1 MGGRKALNGMTNEE
15 WPMRTR
21 KRFQRRTWAAV
32 ALGAAAFLLAA
43 GGAEAAAPRQLTAL
57 STVTRV
63 TNLPTLVGFKL
74 LRQDGIEVTVKDL
87 RTPEAVVLA
96 LTQKQGDLALAFAPL
111 YPAVE
116 KGAPIRALFE
126 LARPEFVVVAKKEI
140 ATVQGLHGMKLA
152 SHSARATV
160 QSLLDHYFRDHPAVK
175 PNILFMPAGSPA
187 RAEAI
192 LQGAVDAVAV
202 DLAAAQV
209 VLDRAPDRFH
219 VLIDLTSAPISNSFL
234 AARTEFIDQEGELT
248 RLILRRLL
256 ESHRQGI
263 KDPSYWAREGAEFF
277 KEVEPA
283 RLERQM
289 RFIARLYDPDG
300 GIDRMKGTGA
310 GQNIQFQVDVKNL
323 TGPASKWNPAQFF
336 QAGPLEAVLA
346 QVGRASR

>member
-1 MGGRKALNGMTNEE
+1 MKRTGTYLGFRKMHAMAVGMAL
-15 WPMRTR
+15 
-21 KRFQRRTWAAV
+21 AAV
-32 ALGAAAFLLAA
+32 LLGAAA
-43 GGAEAAAPRQLTAL
+43 AEAAAARRQITVL

-74 LRQDGIEVTVKDL
+74 LRQDGVDFTVKDL
-87 RTPEAVVLA
+87 RTPEAVI
-96 LTQKQGDLALAFAPL
+96 LALAERQGDVAFAFAPF

-116 KGAPIRALFE
+116 KGAPLRAVIE

-140 ATVQGLHGMKLA
+140 GSVQALNGVKLA

-160 QSLLDHYFRDHPAVK
+160 QSLLEHYLKASPAVK

-192 LQGAVDAVAV
+192 LQGAVDAAAV

-209 VLDRAPDRFH
+209 VLDKAPDKFH
-219 VLIDLTSAPISNSFL
+219 IVVDLTTAPISNSFL
-234 AARTEFIDQEGELT
+234 AARSEFLEQNADLVKQMV
-248 RLILRRLL
+248 RRIV
-256 ESHRQGI
+256 ESHRQGA
-263 KDPSYWAREGAEFF
+263 KDPAYWAREGAEFF

-300 GIDRMKGTGA
+300 GIERLRGA
-310 GQNIQFQVDVKNL
+310 GAMQNIQFQVDVGNL
-323 TGPASKWNPAQFF
+323 TGPVSKWNANQFF
-336 QAGPLEAVLA
+336 LAGPLEGVLA
-346 QVGRASR
+346 EMGRAAR